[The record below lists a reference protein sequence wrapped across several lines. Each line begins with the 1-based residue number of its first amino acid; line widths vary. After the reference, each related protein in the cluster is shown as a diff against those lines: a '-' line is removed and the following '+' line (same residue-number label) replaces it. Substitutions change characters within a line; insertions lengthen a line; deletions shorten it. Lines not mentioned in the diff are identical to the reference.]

1 VIVYGFSLVDDSQ
14 ASGYGW
20 STSYLKTVS
29 SVADYV
35 ELRLY
40 NFNLNTTE
48 SYNAKILDQ
57 IARVES
63 AGLTEKVMFILPVY
77 PASSIHDPSIEK
89 IANAGPLVQ
98 PFNTGLFAQ
107 AYMTQNDYA
116 EYLALLE
123 K

>member
-1 VIVYGFSLVDDSQ
+1 
-14 ASGYGW
+14 
-20 STSYLKTVS
+20 
-29 SVADYV
+29 
-35 ELRLY
+35 
-40 NFNLNTTE
+40 LNTTE